1 MRQTLTFL
9 STLLLLLLPAASPQ
23 AQEEGRLSREKW
35 ERLSKKLDY
44 PTPAADEMEEIQ
56 TTDPRKERAWSAFF
70 KVLAILGG
78 IAIIA
83 FILFQLL
90 SGDSLFAPKN
100 RKFDNSLS
108 INLENIE
115 ANLPEADLPDFIRQA
130 LLAGD
135 YRMAA
140 RLHYLRLIQLLSERE
155 WIRWKKEKTNGDYLR
170 ELASRPFFD
179 DFRQATDI
187 FERIWY
193 GDRRLN
199 ARSYGEVAAQ
209 FSALE
214 RNIANDHS

>member
-35 ERLSKKLDY
+35 ERLSTKLDY
-44 PTPAADEMEEIQ
+44 PTPAAEIEEIQ
-56 TTDPRKERAWSAFF
+56 TSDPRKEKAWSTFF
-70 KVLAILGG
+70 KVLAILGA

-90 SGDSLFAPKN
+90 SGDSLFAPRN
-100 RKFDNSLS
+100 RKFDKGLS

-155 WIRWKKEKTNGDYLR
+155 WIRWRKEKTNGDYLR

-199 ARSYGEVAAQ
+199 ARSYGEVAAL

-214 RNIANDHS
+214 RNIANDQS